1 MGDKAISMGALAKLK
16 QKAAGARR
24 RVSTKREALGQ
35 TNERGGPDSP
45 RESLGAV
52 PHIEPVKKKGFLAKM
67 KGLLTRGKS
76 KSGRSSKGERKKS
89 LAEESVTKLNL
100 SGDPPTSAPS
110 TPRYG
115 ATSSALS
122 AAPAPSS
129 DSIVGTPRYKG
140 SCDAAAP
147 TEAPATAC
155 GTPRYMGTDDAAPS
169 GQPLGTPRYGATAG
183 AGGTALDDIG
193 VSLDE
198 KFALT
203 PELTAKVA
211 ESFETSRAALDQKAK
226 LAAAAWILGK
236 RFGPEQARAPLRL

>member
-100 SGDPPTSAPS
+100 SAESTSAPS

-193 VSLDE
+193 VSLDATL
-198 KFALT
+198 ALT

-236 RFGPEQARAPLRL
+236 RFGPEQARAPLRP

>member
-1 MGDKAISMGALAKLK
+1 MTGCKIRIGAGTDFFLVCKPVTITIHNIIHEMLYGRRSDTTQQIIGEHIKALVDKAIGIAKLK

-100 SGDPPTSAPS
+100 SAESTSAPS

-147 TEAPATAC
+147 TEAPA
-155 GTPRYMGTDDAAPS
+155 
-169 GQPLGTPRYGATAG
+169 
-183 AGGTALDDIG
+183 
-193 VSLDE
+193 VS
-198 KFALT
+198 
-203 PELTAKVA
+203 V
-211 ESFETSRAALDQKAK
+211 SRAL
-226 LAAAAWILGK
+226 
-236 RFGPEQARAPLRL
+236 

>member
-1 MGDKAISMGALAKLK
+1 M
-16 QKAAGARR
+16 
-24 RVSTKREALGQ
+24 STKREALGQ

-100 SGDPPTSAPS
+100 SAESTSAPS

-140 SCDAAAP
+140 SCDAAAAAEP
-147 TEAPATAC
+147 APATAC
-155 GTPRYMGTDDAAPS
+155 GTPRHGH
-169 GQPLGTPRYGATAG
+169 GRRGA
-183 AGGTALDDIG
+183 
-193 VSLDE
+193 E
-198 KFALT
+198 
-203 PELTAKVA
+203 
-211 ESFETSRAALDQKAK
+211 RAAARHAALRRDRGRRRDGARRHWR
-226 LAAAAWILGK
+226 LARRKIRAD
-236 RFGPEQARAPLRL
+236 ARAHGEGGREL